1 MASSWEHS
9 LVIFVNSSSGHPEQ
23 SNHTAILGLDILY
36 HIYWLILLLLV
47 PEYQL
52 IKSYGEYLPSSRND
66 TGHKV
71 RIKLILMSE

>member
-9 LVIFVNSSSGHPEQ
+9 LVISVYFSSGHSKQ

-47 PEYQL
+47 PDYQPIKPDEEYF
-52 IKSYGEYLPSSRND
+52 PSSRNY